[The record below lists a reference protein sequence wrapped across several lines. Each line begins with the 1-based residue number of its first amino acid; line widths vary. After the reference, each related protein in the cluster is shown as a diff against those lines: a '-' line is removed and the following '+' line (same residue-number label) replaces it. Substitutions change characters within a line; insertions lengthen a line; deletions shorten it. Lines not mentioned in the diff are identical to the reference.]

1 MSIFSA
7 VYIIIY
13 TLSHRNITDLLTRA
27 RKCSVEMGVSNPAY
41 EMVKLRGE
49 GGGGRGEKE
58 SHEYDIVGVSLG
70 TNPRTTKCVDDT
82 YAMPSPPSRQLL
94 PTLSLLSVAPPTGG
108 GVGVVRKGEEK
119 GVYDTIP
126 EDQ

>member
-1 MSIFSA
+1 
-7 VYIIIY
+7 
-13 TLSHRNITDLLTRA
+13 
-27 RKCSVEMGVSNPAY
+27 MGVSNPAY
-41 EMVKLRGE
+41 EMVKLRG
-49 GGGGRGEKE
+49 GGGGRGRGEKE

-94 PTLSLLSVAPPTGG
+94 PRLPLSVAPPTGG

-119 GVYDTIP
+119 GVYDSYHP
-126 EDQ
+126 